1 MNLNISSTEKNCEG
15 GDFFT
20 LQDSA
25 VTLDNNGIP
34 VRISINQITNVRLI
48 KQRNLALNVFA
59 FLSSMLIFVSCLR
72 FFTSHYYVQAF
83 LVLLIIS
90 LLIVSFFVK
99 RYTYKLLI
107 NKGKGEYNELQITKN
122 NLTCARYFMSLVK
135 EKKAHSYS
143 DKSFSY
149 ASAI

>member
-1 MNLNISSTEKNCEG
+1 MNLNVSSSRNNCKG

-59 FLSSMLIFVSCLR
+59 FLSSILIFVSCIR
-72 FFTSHYYVQAF
+72 FFTSHYYVQGF

-135 EKKAHSYS
+135 EKKGQSYS
-143 DKSFSY
+143 DESFSY
-149 ASAI
+149 AAAI